1 MPNYNPYQYMG
12 ASGYGSSPAGYG
24 QNWSYGQQRSNNP
37 YQQMQQGSQNYQQS
51 QGNNFYYPGGQS
63 APTGQLNYN
72 PYQQQPQ
79 GRFPGSSNQFLS
91 PTQGGKGRGFG
102 GWGGPNSGAIGQQ
115 QQQQLYQQ
123 QYGQRSPQGKQTY
136 LMGQY
141 EQLLKQRQ
149 LEEALGLGQSAP
161 GWNPNSYLASH
172 GYPTQSGQSYGY
184 PNPEQTPPG
193 GGF

>member
-51 QGNNFYYPGGQS
+51 QDNNFYYPGGQS

-102 GWGGPNSGAIGQQ
+102 GFGSNVPSGMGRPNDIRQQGQWNRSMESAEKQFQFHNMLMQ
-115 QQQQLYQQ
+115 QRQMEQQLGAEPGWSWFEPYNRPQMASMPYAQ
-123 QYGQRSPQGKQTY
+123 PGAGSERTPGQYGP
-136 LMGQY
+136 
-141 EQLLKQRQ
+141 
-149 LEEALGLGQSAP
+149 
-161 GWNPNSYLASH
+161 
-172 GYPTQSGQSYGY
+172 YGSRY
-184 PNPEQTPPG
+184 
-193 GGF
+193 